1 MTTGLC
7 LKRQSQGE
15 SELVV
20 QGPQCDQLT
29 GRQENISDPSQVA
42 APGSQLQEALPIS
55 PAEFRGKEQ
64 GHCGTAGCPHTEL
77 GNAAAGVISTGLLL
91 PQSGPGWGEDS
102 QNGEAGPGSS
112 FLPRESTQSLSEHQN
127 WVAGR
132 DVLPAT
138 SRSRESPRT

>member
-1 MTTGLC
+1 MATGLC

-64 GHCGTAGCPHTEL
+64 GHCGTAGCPHRVGKCCCWGNLNGLALASVRARL
-77 GNAAAGVISTGLLL
+77 G
-91 PQSGPGWGEDS
+91 
-102 QNGEAGPGSS
+102 
-112 FLPRESTQSLSEHQN
+112 
-127 WVAGR
+127 
-132 DVLPAT
+132 
-138 SRSRESPRT
+138 